1 MPMPKKKVQPHSVEQ
16 RLRDLERRVAELE
29 RIERYRKKVHREGLR
44 RLQRVFSTSKS

>member
-29 RIERYRKKVHREGLR
+29 RIEILGRGRDAKWSRVEGKNED
-44 RLQRVFSTSKS
+44 QH